1 MRNPSIELLSIYSLI
16 KGRLLQFSFP
26 QMHESKATFL
36 SEFKLATQCEAIQEA
51 WYEEIRNNTFLYWF
65 DRTFLE
71 APSSVQL
78 LPDAA
83 SDSELISE
91 LMTCFRYWGFP
102 CG

>member
-1 MRNPSIELLSIYSLI
+1 MR
-16 KGRLLQFSFP
+16 
-26 QMHESKATFL
+26 ESKSTFL
-36 SEFKLATQCEAIQEA
+36 SEFKLATFSECEAIQEV
-51 WYEEIRNNTFLYWF
+51 WYEEIINITFLYWL

-83 SDSELISE
+83 SDDELISE
-91 LMTCFRYWGFP
+91 LTTCFRYWGFP

>member
-1 MRNPSIELLSIYSLI
+1 
-16 KGRLLQFSFP
+16 
-26 QMHESKATFL
+26 MHESKATFL

-51 WYEEIRNNTFLYWF
+51 WYEEIRNTTFLYWF

-83 SDSELISE
+83 SDSASSNQMKSAAVYVSVLGVFTE
-91 LMTCFRYWGFP
+91 M
-102 CG
+102 